1 MSGRHG
7 ALFADKT
14 RTRSSSELMRVL
26 WRYLARFKIEVFL
39 VAVLTLFYTAAITYQ
54 PIVVK
59 NAIDDQID
67 SASSSTLL
75 MLVGIYITLS
85 LLAWFTQS
93 LTTWVMAKIQNELV
107 HHLRSDTFEK
117 LVEAD
122 FSYHS
127 QIQSGNITSRV
138 VNDTQEITTGLN
150 VFTTSATNI
159 LVAVSTLIVLF
170 SISIWFGLISLIAI
184 PTAMMITSIISSKG
198 KARMLK
204 VRSSMGRV
212 SGKLAENLAG
222 VSIAKS
228 FNQEDRTSEEIRNL
242 NNETFENYKSLG
254 AMMVMIFPSITM
266 ISMVMISLVVIS
278 GGYLYENTLI
288 TIGAIYLG
296 TVMVRRFLSPILA
309 LSNNITNL
317 QASLAA
323 LDRVVDIL
331 YTHPSVG
338 NAVDAKD
345 LEFKGGSMKLDNVS
359 FTYAKRQVQS
369 KGMGNDG
376 HIKSSN
382 DSTNSQVKSMG
393 AKTGMKSPSPSNGKP
408 ANVLTNVSF
417 EIPAG
422 KKTALIGHTG
432 AGKST
437 ITKLLL
443 RFYDPSNGQIT
454 IDGQDL
460 REITL
465 ESLYD
470 TVSLVSQEPYLF
482 VGSVTDNIRYGR
494 PDASDE
500 EVRRIASLVGA
511 DEFIDALPDGYE
523 TQLSESGKS
532 LSAGQRQMITI
543 ARVMLKDPKILILD
557 EATSRL
563 DAYTESLVQEAQIK
577 LFSGRTTLVIAH
589 RLSTVRD
596 VDQIVV
602 MDDGR
607 AVEIGTHE
615 ELMKLNGKYTE
626 LYNLYYAHQGLEM
639 LAAD

>member
-1 MSGRHG
+1 MSGRHA

-14 RTRSSSELMRVL
+14 RTRGSSELMRVL
-26 WRYLARFKIEVFL
+26 WRYLTRFKVEVIL
-39 VAVLTLFYTAAITYQ
+39 VAILTLFYTAAITYQ

-59 NAIDDQID
+59 NAIDNQID

-75 MLVGIYITLS
+75 MLVGIYVTLS

-107 HHLRSDTFEK
+107 HNLRSDTFEK
-117 LVEAD
+117 LVDAD

-159 LVAVSTLIVLF
+159 LVAVSTLVVLF
-170 SISIWFGLISLIAI
+170 SISIWFGLISLLAI

-228 FNQEDRTSEEIRNL
+228 FNQEDRTSEEILKL
-242 NNETFENYKSLG
+242 NNETFENYKRLG

-266 ISMVMISLVVIS
+266 ISMVMISLVIIS
-278 GGYLYENTLI
+278 GGYLYANTLI

-345 LEFKGGSMKLDNVS
+345 LEFKGGSMKLENVL
-359 FTYAKRQVQS
+359 FTYAKRQIQS
-369 KGMGNDG
+369 KGKGNDG
-376 HIKSSN
+376 VKKSSKA
-382 DSTNSQVKSMG
+382 SMSSQGNGMG
-393 AKTGMKSPSPSNGKP
+393 AMVGMKSPSNWKP
-408 ANVLTNVSF
+408 VNVLTNVTF

-443 RFYDPSNGQIT
+443 RFYDPSNGRIT

-500 EVRRIASLVGA
+500 EVRKFASLVGA

-543 ARVMLKDPKILILD
+543 ARAMLKDPKILILD

-602 MDDGR
+602 MDDGK

-639 LAAD
+639 VAAD